1 MLQPR
6 PQPHAAAA
14 PFNAA
19 ELAAHRPA
27 LRAHAYRM
35 TASAA
40 DADDAVQEAMVRAW
54 RARARFRGDSSLRT
68 WLLRI
73 VTRTSLDILAKRKA
87 KLGPRIR
94 PTDRG
99 AAGSTEDELRTRDG
113 ATWIEPLADA
123 EAIDPGLSPEELLA
137 CRRDLRLA
145 FVAALQRLPARQRA
159 ALLLADVCGWRAPQ
173 VADTLE
179 TTPAAVNSAL
189 QRARA
194 TLRAGDE
201 TPASFAPDP
210 LDPTHARLLDAY
222 MAAFEAYD
230 IDALVDVL
238 REDVTLCMPP
248 YDLWLQGKADVRA
261 WMLGRGIGCRGSRL
275 LPIAANGT
283 RAFAQYRRAPSGAY
297 HPWSL
302 VLLEIDGGDA
312 QPRAEP
318 GRGPRIASFIH
329 FLDVAVIFPRMGLP
343 AELPP
348 A

>member
-1 MLQPR
+1 MLE
-6 PQPHAAAA
+6 PQTVTTTPA
-14 PFNAA
+14 PFDAK
-19 ELAAHRPA
+19 ELAAHRSA

-40 DADDAVQEAMVRAW
+40 DAEDAVQEAMIRAW
-54 RARARFRGDSSLRT
+54 RGRGRFRGDSSLRT

-73 VTRTSLDILAKRKA
+73 VTRTSLDILAKRRA

-94 PTDRG
+94 PTDDG
-99 AAGSTEDELRTRDG
+99 AAGTVEDELRTRED
-113 ATWIEPLADA
+113 AAWIEPLADA
-123 EAIDPGLSPEELLA
+123 DAVDPGLSPEEILA

-159 ALLLADVCGWRAPQ
+159 ALLLADVCGWRAPE

-194 TLRAGDE
+194 TLRPKDE
-201 TPASFAPDP
+201 APTRFAPDP
-210 LDPTHARLLDAY
+210 LDPAHAQLLNAY
-222 MAAFEAYD
+222 VAAFEAYD

-238 REDVTLCMPP
+238 REDVTMCMPP
-248 YDLWLQGKADVRA
+248 YDLWLQGRADIGA
-261 WMLGRGIGCRGSRL
+261 WMRGRGIGCRGSRL

-283 RAFAQYRRAPSGAY
+283 LGFAQYRRAPSGAY

-302 VLLEIDGGDA
+302 ILLELADG
-312 QPRAEP
+312 P
-318 GRGPRIASFIH
+318 RGPKIASVIH
-329 FLDVAVIFPRMGLP
+329 FLDTAAVFPRMGLP
-343 AELPP
+343 AELAPTS
-348 A
+348 